1 MAKLTGEST
10 MYYVGRVNTNTGDEA
25 LLRHNTFN
33 GMFNAVEEF
42 DQAKEYSDFES
53 AQQLAQLQDSLATF
67 MNDPYKHEV
76 VKRYTKSNRV
86 DENGQDV
93 PVDEEPPADEP
104 AAE

>member
-10 MYYVGRVNTNTGDEA
+10 MYYVGRMNTNTGDEA

-53 AQQLAQLQDSLATF
+53 AKQLAQLQDSLATF

-76 VKRYTKSNRV
+76 VKRYTKSNREV
-86 DENGQDV
+86 ENGQV
-93 PVDEEPPADEP
+93 VYVEEATPADV
-104 AAE
+104 

>member
-33 GMFNAVEEF
+33 GMFNAVEDF
-42 DQAKEYSDFES
+42 DQAKEFSTVEE
-53 AQQLAQLQDSLATF
+53 AQQLAQIRNTLSTF
-67 MNDPYKHEV
+67 MNDPYTYDV

-86 DENGQDV
+86 DENGEDI
-93 PVDEEPPADEP
+93 PVEEEPATEEP
-104 AAE
+104 TQ